1 MGTDKNI
8 KLHIIPD
15 IKTHRILIRMGIDI
29 DHRHDKKKHRKEPVS
44 QDPYLRI
51 LVKLYRFLARRT
63 DAKFN
68 KVILKRLFMSKTN
81 RPPVSLARI
90 VRRMKSTE
98 SDKICVIVGTV
109 TDDVRLLDVPKL
121 KICALKF
128 SESARVRILKAG
140 GETMTFDQLA
150 LRAPTGKNTLLVQG
164 RRSAREACRHM
175 GKAPGVP
182 HSSTK
187 PYVRAKGRKF
197 ERARGR
203 RASRAFKV

>member
-1 MGTDKNI
+1 MGLYNLSRQHVGQDGE
-8 KLHIIPD
+8 D
-15 IKTHRILIRMGIDI
+15 MGIDI
-29 DHRHDKKKHRKEPVS
+29 DHRHDKKKHRSEPVS

-51 LVKLYRFLARRT
+51 LVKLYRFLARKT

-90 VRRMKSTE
+90 TRRMKSIGE
-98 SDKICVIVGTV
+98 KICIVVGTV
-109 TDDVRLLDVPKL
+109 TDDIRLLNVPKL
-121 KICALKF
+121 TICALRF
-128 SESARVRILKAG
+128 TESARVRVLKAG
-140 GETMTFDQLA
+140 GEILTFDQLA
-150 LRAPTGKNTLLVQG
+150 LKAPTGKNTLLVQG

-182 HSSTK
+182 HSKTK
-187 PYVRAKGRKF
+187 PYVRSKGRKF